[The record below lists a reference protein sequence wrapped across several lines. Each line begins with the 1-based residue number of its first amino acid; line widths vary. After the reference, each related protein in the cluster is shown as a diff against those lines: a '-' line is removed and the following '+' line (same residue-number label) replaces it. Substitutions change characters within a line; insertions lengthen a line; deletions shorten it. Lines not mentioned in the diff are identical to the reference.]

1 MLKSRSYRW
10 EVLAQL
16 CFDPQNEQQVK
27 KSRRTNRAYGG
38 LPLSDPPWA
47 CLLLKENWKK
57 HSKVR

>member
-27 KSRRTNRAYGG
+27 NQGERIEPTVDCLCATRRRFVFIHKGIDATLAI
-38 LPLSDPPWA
+38 
-47 CLLLKENWKK
+47 KM
-57 HSKVR
+57 

>member
-27 KSRRTNRAYGG
+27 NQGERIEPTVDCHRVIRRG
-38 LPLSDPPWA
+38 LVAVYIEKMRSA
-47 CLLLKENWKK
+47 ECT
-57 HSKVR
+57 